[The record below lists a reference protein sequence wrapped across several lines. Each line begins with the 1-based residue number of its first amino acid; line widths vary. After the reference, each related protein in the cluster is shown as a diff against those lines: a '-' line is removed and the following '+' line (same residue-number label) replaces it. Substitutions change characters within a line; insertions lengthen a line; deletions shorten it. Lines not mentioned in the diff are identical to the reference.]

1 MVNIVLNI
9 IGFFLIIKWFRNHS
23 KDYKDLEN
31 KLDFFKFKR
40 FRSVLI
46 SSIVI
51 LIPILIVNFTTLESS
66 HHISDKVL
74 SDNKALFATII
85 SFLISLVWLIYIY
98 HLDIYNK
105 EKKRYLLLIIFFAS
119 VLTSFA
125 EIPYYFIHSLGFTDD
140 TDPINSFIYSVFGI
154 GLIEETVKFIPLLLI
169 LWFTKAIDE
178 PYDYILYASASA
190 LGFSFI
196 ENTMYLNQSGLEI
209 INARALY
216 ATVAHMTFSSMIAYG
231 LFLIKFKKTRFPA
244 IIIFPLFYLLAIFSH
259 GFYDFWL
266 INKSVSMFSGLTT
279 LFFLTTVHIWFSMK
293 NNTINT
299 SNFYDD
305 TKGLNNDNLKIY
317 LIISLLSI
325 LMFSYVYV
333 SLKWNSST
341 ANVFF
346 AKTVFAYGFIIFYL
360 IATLSNFNLVEG
372 FIKPFKLS
380 FYYFIPHHN
389 SKKKNS

>member
-1 MVNIVLNI
+1 MINIALNI
-9 IGFFLIIKWFRNHS
+9 IGFVLIIKWFRNHV
-23 KDYKDLEN
+23 KDYKSLEN
-31 KLDFFKFKR
+31 KLHFFRIKR
-40 FRSVLI
+40 FKSILI
-46 SSIVI
+46 SSII
-51 LIPILIVNFTTLESS
+51 IIIPILIVNFTTLESTN
-66 HHISDKVL
+66 HISDKTL
-74 SDNKALFATII
+74 NDNKFLFAIII
-85 SFLISLVWLIYIY
+85 SFLISLVWLVYIY
-98 HLDIYNK
+98 RLDIYNK
-105 EKKRYLLLIIFFAS
+105 EKKRNLLLIIFLAS

-125 EIPYYFIHSLGFTDD
+125 EIPYLFIHNLGFTDAKN
-140 TDPINSFIYSVFGI
+140 PIDSFIYSVFGI

-190 LGFSFI
+190 LGFSFV
-196 ENTMYLNQSGLEI
+196 ENAMYLNQSGLEI

-231 LFLIKFKKTRFPA
+231 LFLIKFKKTRYPALFVFP
-244 IIIFPLFYLLAIFSH
+244 FFYFLAIFSH

-266 INKSVSMFSGLTT
+266 INKAVSMFSGLTT

-299 SNFYDD
+299 SNYYDNS
-305 TKGLNNDNLKIY
+305 KGVNNDYLKIY

-341 ANVFF
+341 ANIFF
-346 AKTVFAYGFIIFYL
+346 TKSIFTYGFIIFYL
-360 IATLSNFNLVEG
+360 IATLSNFSLIEG

-380 FYYFIPHHN
+380 FNYFIP
-389 SKKKNS
+389 KKNN

>member
-1 MVNIVLNI
+1 MVNIVLNT
-9 IGFFLIIKWFRNHS
+9 IGFILIIKWFKNHS
-23 KDYKDLEN
+23 KDYKNLDN
-31 KLDFFKFKR
+31 KLQFFRIKR
-40 FRSVLI
+40 FKSILISVLI
-46 SSIVI
+46 IS
-51 LIPILIVNFTTLESS
+51 IPIIIVNFTTIESVN
-66 HHISDKVL
+66 HISDKVL
-74 SDNKALFATII
+74 NDNKAVFAVII

-98 HLDIYNK
+98 KLDIFDK
-105 EKKRYLLLIIFFAS
+105 EKKQNLFLIIFLAS

-125 EIPYYFIHSLGFTDD
+125 EIPYHFIHNLGFTD
-140 TDPINSFIYSVFGI
+140 TKNPIDSFVYSVFGI

-196 ENTMYLNQSGLEI
+196 ENAMYLNQSGLEI

-244 IIIFPLFYLLAIFSH
+244 FIIFPFFYFLAIFSH

-266 INKSVSMFSGLTT
+266 INKSVAMFNGLTT
-279 LFFLTTVHIWFSMK
+279 LFFLTTVHLWFSMK

-305 TKGLNNDNLKIY
+305 KKIIDNDKLKIY

-325 LMFSYVYV
+325 LMFSYIYV
-333 SLKWNSST
+333 SLKWNSKT
-341 ANVFF
+341 ANIFF
-346 AKTVFAYGFIIFYL
+346 VKSIFTYGFIIFYL
-360 IATLSNFNLVEG
+360 IATLSNFDLVKG
-372 FIKPFKLS
+372 LIKPFKLNIK
-380 FYYFIPHHN
+380 YFIPKMN
-389 SKKKNS
+389 KKNS

>member
-1 MVNIVLNI
+1 MINIALNI
-9 IGFFLIIKWFRNHS
+9 IGVILIIKWFRNHV
-23 KDYKDLEN
+23 KDYKSLEN
-31 KLDFFKFKR
+31 KLHFFRIKR
-40 FRSVLI
+40 FKSVLI
-46 SSIVI
+46 SSII
-51 LIPILIVNFTTLESS
+51 IIIPILIVNFTTLESTN
-66 HHISDKVL
+66 HISDKTL
-74 SDNKALFATII
+74 NDNKFLFAIII
-85 SFLISLVWLIYIY
+85 SFLISLVWLVYIY
-98 HLDIYNK
+98 RLDIYNK
-105 EKKRYLLLIIFFAS
+105 EKKRNLLLIIFLAS

-125 EIPYYFIHSLGFTDD
+125 EIPYHFIHNLGFTDAKN
-140 TDPINSFIYSVFGI
+140 PIDSFIYSVFGI

-190 LGFSFI
+190 LGFSFV
-196 ENTMYLNQSGLEI
+196 ENAMYLNQSGLEI

-231 LFLIKFKKTRFPA
+231 LFLIKFKKTRYPALFVFP
-244 IIIFPLFYLLAIFSH
+244 FFYFLAIFSH

-266 INKSVSMFSGLTT
+266 INKAVSMFSGLTT

-299 SNFYDD
+299 SNYYDNS
-305 TKGLNNDNLKIY
+305 KGVNNDYLKIY

-341 ANVFF
+341 ANIFF
-346 AKTVFAYGFIIFYL
+346 AKSIFAYGFIIFYL
-360 IATLSNFNLVEG
+360 IATLSNFSLIEG
-372 FIKPFKLS
+372 FIRPFKLS
-380 FYYFIPHHN
+380 FNYFIP
-389 SKKKNS
+389 KKNN